1 MNKDSKLDESVT
13 CVFKKIQEIEDSL
26 KDLRLCVNHME
37 ERAKKN
43 RDTRE
48 VLENEILWNLI

>member
-1 MNKDSKLDESVT
+1 MSKDNQLDESVT
-13 CVFKKIQEIEDSL
+13 NVFKKIQEIEDSI
-26 KDLRLCVNHME
+26 KDLKLSVNHME

-43 RDTRE
+43 RDTRK

>member
-48 VLENEILWNLI
+48 VLENEIL